1 MEALH
6 QPQAMVGDRYRILEV
21 LGQGGI
27 GTTYKAEDL
36 QTQQQVAL
44 KALSLRRITDWKVLE
59 LFEREARVLSYL
71 QHPAIPRYLN
81 YFQVDTPENRWFY
94 LVQELAEGRSLAA
107 WVKEGWRIGE
117 AEAKQLAIQVL
128 EVLSYLH
135 SLTPPAIHR
144 DIKPQ
149 NILRRSDGQIFL
161 VDFGSVQD
169 TYRDT
174 LTQGSTVVGTYGYM
188 APEQFRGK
196 AVPATDLYGL
206 GATLLFLLT
215 HQSPADLPQRRL
227 KIDIRAC
234 TQLSP
239 TFADWLDQMLEPAME
254 DRFPSAQE
262 ALAALQEPL
271 RHAVELT
278 RSEFQIAR
286 QPAGSRI
293 QLQQTAQAVTID
305 IPPQRFLSRNLGL
318 LGFALVWN
326 GFIFF
331 WTSTAIAMGAP
342 IFFPLFSIPFW
353 IAGMVLL
360 GSALAPITIRTQV
373 EINHHR
379 FRLSQKLLGLQYRQ
393 VEGNTEDLEAVQWFD
408 TQVRVNDQIVY
419 TCAFI
424 EGVQT
429 HQFGSALTHNEQK
442 WLVQELSKFL
452 AKVRSQNFS

>member
-6 QPQAMVGDRYRILEV
+6 QPQEIVGDRYRILEV

-44 KALSLRRITDWKVLE
+44 KALSLRRINDWKVLE

-94 LVQELAEGRSLAA
+94 LVQELAAGRSLAQ

-117 AEAKQLAIQVL
+117 PEAKQLAIQVL

-135 SLTPPAIHR
+135 SLTPPVIHR

-149 NILRRSDGQIFL
+149 NIIRRSDGQIFL
-161 VDFGSVQD
+161 VDFGAVQD

-206 GATLLFLLT
+206 GGTLLFLLT

-254 DRFPSAQE
+254 DRFPAAQE
-262 ALAALQEPL
+262 ALAALQEPP
-271 RHAVELT
+271 RRQVELA
-278 RSEFQIAR
+278 RSEVQIDR

-293 QLQQTAQAVTID
+293 QLKRTAQQVTVD

-318 LGFALVWN
+318 FGFALVWN

-331 WTSTAIAMGAP
+331 WTSSAIAMGAP

-353 IAGMVLL
+353 MAGLALL
-360 GSALAPITIRTQV
+360 GNALAPITIQTYV
-373 EINHHR
+373 EINRHR
-379 FRLSQKLLGLQYRQ
+379 FRLQQQCLGWRYRP
-393 VEGNTEDLEAVQWFD
+393 VEGNTEDLQAIEWFD
-408 TQVRVNDQIVY
+408 SQLRINDQPVY
-419 TCAFI
+419 TCALI
-424 EGVQT
+424 EGVRT
-429 HQFGSALTHNEQK
+429 HQFGSALTDTEQK
-442 WLVQELSKFL
+442 WLAQELSNFL
-452 AKVRSQNFS
+452 NKLRSQNS

>member
-6 QPQAMVGDRYRILEV
+6 QPQELLGDRYRILEV

-71 QHPAIPRYLN
+71 KHPAIPRYLN

-94 LVQELAEGRSLAA
+94 LVQELAAGRSLAT

-117 AEAKQLAIQVL
+117 TEARQLAIQVL

-135 SLTPPAIHR
+135 SLNPPVIHR

-149 NILRRSDGQIFL
+149 NILRRPDGQIFL
-161 VDFGSVQD
+161 VDFGAVQD

-196 AVPATDLYGL
+196 AVLATDLYGL

-254 DRFPSAQE
+254 DRFPSAKE
-262 ALAALQEPL
+262 ALAALQNQPH
-271 RHAVELT
+271 RQSELIP
-278 RSEFQIAR
+278 SASGIQR
-286 QPAGSRI
+286 QPVGSRI
-293 QLQQTAQAVTID
+293 QLRCTPQEAIAD
-305 IPPQRFLSRNLGL
+305 IPPQSFSSGSLSL
-318 LGFALVWN
+318 LVFALVWN
-326 GFIFF
+326 GFVFF
-331 WTSTAIAMGAP
+331 WTSSAIAMGAP

-353 IAGMVLL
+353 IAGAGLL
-360 GSALAPITIRTQV
+360 GNALSPITIRTHV
-373 EINHHR
+373 EINRYR
-379 FRLSQKLLGLQYRQ
+379 FRLQQKFFGFQYRS
-393 VEGNTEDLEAVQWFD
+393 VEGNTEDLEAIQWFD
-408 TQVRVNDQIVY
+408 SQVRINEQSVF
-419 TCAFI
+419 TCALI
-424 EGVQT
+424 EGVRT
-429 HQFGSALTHNEQK
+429 HQFGSALTQTEQK

-452 AKVRSQNFS
+452 EKVRS

>member
-6 QPQAMVGDRYRILEV
+6 HPQEIVGDRYRILEV

-36 QTQQQVAL
+36 PTQQQVAL

-94 LVQELAEGRSLAA
+94 LVQELAEGRSLAT
-107 WVKEGWRIGE
+107 WVKEGWRIAE

-135 SLTPPAIHR
+135 SLNPPVIHR

-149 NILRRSDGQIFL
+149 NILRQSDGQIFL

-239 TFADWLDQMLEPAME
+239 AFANWLDQMLEPAME
-254 DRFPSAQE
+254 DRFPSAKE

-271 RHAVELT
+271 RHSVELT
-278 RSEFQIAR
+278 RSEFPIAR

-293 QLQQTAQAVTID
+293 QLQQTAQAVKVD

-331 WTSTAIAMGAP
+331 WTSSAIMMGAP
-342 IFFPLFSIPFW
+342 PFFPFFSIPFW

-373 EINHHR
+373 EINRHR
-379 FRLSQKLLGLQYRQ
+379 FRLRQKILGLQYRQ

-408 TQVRVNDQIVY
+408 SQVRVNDQIVY
-419 TCAFI
+419 TCALI

-429 HQFGSALTHNEQK
+429 HQFGSALTHNEQQ

-452 AKVRSQNFS
+452 AKVRSQNL

>member
-6 QPQAMVGDRYRILEV
+6 QPQDVIGDRYRILEV

-94 LVQELAEGRSLAA
+94 LVQELAEGRSLAQ

-135 SLTPPAIHR
+135 SLTPPVIHR

-149 NILRRSDGQIFL
+149 NILRHADGQIFL
-161 VDFGSVQD
+161 VDFGAVQD

-196 AVPATDLYGL
+196 AVLATDLYGL

-234 TQLSP
+234 TQLSS
-239 TFADWLDQMLEPAME
+239 TFANWLDQMLEPAME
-254 DRFPSAQE
+254 DRFPSAKE
-262 ALAALQEPL
+262 ALAALQAPP
-271 RHAVELT
+271 RHQVELAS
-278 RSEFQIAR
+278 SEFQIER

-293 QLQQTAQAVTID
+293 QLKRTAQEVLVD

-318 LGFALVWN
+318 FGFALVWN

-331 WTSTAIAMGAP
+331 WTSSAIAMRAP

-353 IAGMVLL
+353 MAGLTLL
-360 GSALAPITIRTQV
+360 GNALGPITIQTYV
-373 EINHHR
+373 EINRHR
-379 FRLSQKLLGLQYRQ
+379 FRLQQQCLGWRYRQ
-393 VEGNTEDLEAVQWFD
+393 VEGNTEDLETIQWFD
-408 TQVRVNDQIVY
+408 SQMRINDQPVY
-419 TCAFI
+419 TCALI
-424 EGVQT
+424 EGVRT
-429 HQFGSALTHNEQK
+429 HQFGSALTHTEQK
-442 WLVQELSKFL
+442 WLAQELSTFL
-452 AKVRSQNFS
+452 AKVRSPKA

>member
-1 MEALH
+1 METLH
-6 QPQAMVGDRYRILEV
+6 QPQEIVGDRYRILEV

-44 KALSLRRITDWKVLE
+44 KALSLRRINDWKVLE

-71 QHPAIPRYLN
+71 KHPAIPRYLN
-81 YFQVDTPENRWFY
+81 YFQVDTPENRCFY
-94 LVQELAEGRSLAA
+94 LVQELAEGRSLAQC
-107 WVKEGWRIGE
+107 VKEGWRTGE

-135 SLTPPAIHR
+135 SLTPPVIHR

-149 NILRRSDGQIFL
+149 NIIRRADGQIFL
-161 VDFGSVQD
+161 VDFGAVQD

-196 AVPATDLYGL
+196 SVPATDLYGL

-234 TQLSP
+234 TQLSS
-239 TFADWLDQMLEPAME
+239 TFANWLDQMLEPAME
-254 DRFPSAQE
+254 DRFPSAPE
-262 ALAALQEPL
+262 ALAALQNQPYPQGAL
-271 RHAVELT
+271 V
-278 RSEFQIAR
+278 RSELPIDR

-293 QLQQTAQAVTID
+293 ILKRTSEEMIAD
-305 IPPQRFLSRNLGL
+305 IPPKRLFFSNLGL
-318 LGFALVWN
+318 LGFAVVWN
-326 GFIFF
+326 SFIFF
-331 WTSTAIAMGAP
+331 WTASAVVMGSP
-342 IFFPLFSIPFW
+342 IFLPLFSIPFW
-353 IAGMVLL
+353 IAGAGLL
-360 GSALAPITIRTQV
+360 EKALFPISIRTHV
-373 EINHHR
+373 EINRYR
-379 FRLSQKLLGLQYRQ
+379 FRLQQQFLGWRYRQ
-393 VEGNTEDLEAVQWFD
+393 VEGNTEDLEAIQQFD
-408 TQVRVNDQIVY
+408 SQLRINDQPVF
-419 TCAFI
+419 TCALI
-424 EGVQT
+424 EGVRT
-429 HQFGSALTHNEQK
+429 HQFGSALTQLEQK

-452 AKVRSQNFS
+452 EKVRSQNA

>member
-6 QPQAMVGDRYRILEV
+6 QPQEIVGDRYRILEV

-44 KALSLRRITDWKVLE
+44 KALSLRRINDWKVLE

-94 LVQELAEGRSLAA
+94 LVQELAEGRSLAT

-135 SLTPPAIHR
+135 SLTPPVIHR

-149 NILRRSDGQIFL
+149 NIIRRSDGQIFL
-161 VDFGSVQD
+161 VDFGAVQD

-239 TFADWLDQMLEPAME
+239 TFANWLDQMLEPAME
-254 DRFPSAQE
+254 DRFSSAKE
-262 ALAALQEPL
+262 ALAALQEQP
-271 RHAVELT
+271 RRQVELA
-278 RSEFQIAR
+278 RSEFRIDR

-293 QLQQTAQAVTID
+293 QLKRTAQQVLVD

-318 LGFALVWN
+318 FGFALVWN

-331 WTSTAIAMGAP
+331 WTSSAIAMGAP

-353 IAGMVLL
+353 MAGLALL
-360 GSALAPITIRTQV
+360 GNALGPITIQTYV
-373 EINHHR
+373 EINRHR
-379 FRLSQKLLGLQYRQ
+379 FRLQQQCLGWRYRQ
-393 VEGNTEDLEAVQWFD
+393 VEGNTEDLAAIDWLDSQM
-408 TQVRVNDQIVY
+408 RINDQPVY

-424 EGVQT
+424 EGVRT
-429 HQFGSALTHNEQK
+429 HQFGSALTHTEQK
-442 WLVQELSKFL
+442 WLAQELSTFL
-452 AKVRSQNFS
+452 DKVRSQNS